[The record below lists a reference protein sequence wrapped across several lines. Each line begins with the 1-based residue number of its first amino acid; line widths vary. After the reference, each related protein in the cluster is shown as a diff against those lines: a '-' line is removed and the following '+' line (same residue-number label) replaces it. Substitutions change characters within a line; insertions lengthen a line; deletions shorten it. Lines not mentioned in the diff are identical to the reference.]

1 MFRVGAVA
9 PSQKAVL
16 CTTAKVATPLQD
28 SIAII
33 EADMLHFAFW
43 PARPC
48 GRAEHP

>member
-1 MFRVGAVA
+1 MFRVAVVA
-9 PSQKAVL
+9 PSQSSIVHYGKSRNS
-16 CTTAKVATPLQD
+16 TSD